1 MKSPNLRTQLVL
13 VSGLVWVYSLG
24 VGASYWRQNRSHA
37 RLETSF
43 HQGLTVLAALPRLRD
58 ELRRVDQTGDQY
70 LLSGKPVW
78 LERREES
85 LDQVRSLLRELD
97 EAAADEHDR
106 ATVAEA
112 DRRLTAYLAERSP
125 WISRR
130 RAGRL
135 APADAA
141 RATGRARGLDAVAK
155 PLNEL
160 KNVNVAEL
168 RTRRL
173 EAEEA
178 SRAALRLI
186 LLAGA
191 ASAAFVAIVISR
203 ALIGPVAS
211 LREKARGWTLGK
223 PWNFPPPRGAGPE
236 VIDLHETMGE
246 MATRLNAQFER
257 EAELGRL
264 KGSLVS
270 MASHEFNNGLS
281 VLGTTVD
288 HLRQAEKPPPAGRR
302 AEYYVI
308 VETNLRALALATR
321 NLLDLGLIESGQFT
335 VRPHRADLA
344 GVLSG
349 AIKALQPLYERKGL
363 HFSLEI
369 PDGVPAAKADPE
381 ALVMVATNLVGNA
394 VKYTPEGGKVSVGV
408 STEADGRLR
417 VYVSDTGI
425 GIAASD
431 RKAILSGHR
440 TEEGRQT
447 AQGFGVGLMLVKK
460 ILDAHATK
468 LEIEG
473 APGKGSKFSFVL
485 PRWDGP
491 AEGNPQDQTS
501 A

>member
-24 VGASYWRQNRSHA
+24 VGASYWWQNRSHA
-37 RLETSF
+37 RLEASF
-43 HQGLTVLAALPRLRD
+43 HQSLIVLDSLPRLRD
-58 ELRRVDQTGDQY
+58 ELRRVDQAGDKY
-70 LLSGKPVW
+70 LLSGQASW
-78 LERREES
+78 LERREDS
-85 LDQVRSLLRELD
+85 LEQVRALLSELD
-97 EAAADEHDR
+97 AAASDEKAR
-106 ATVAEA
+106 ATIAEA
-112 DRRLTAYLAERSP
+112 DSRLTAYLAERSP

-135 APADAA
+135 ASADAA
-141 RATGRARGLDAVAK
+141 RATGRARGLDAVVK
-155 PLNEL
+155 PLNDI

-168 RTRRL
+168 RARRL
-173 EAEEA
+173 EAENA
-178 SRAALRLI
+178 SRTALRLI

-191 ASAAFVAIVISR
+191 ASAVFVAVVISR

-211 LREKARGWTLGK
+211 LREKARRWTLGK
-223 PWNFPPPRGAGPE
+223 PWDFPPPRGAGPE
-236 VIDLHETMGE
+236 IIDLHETMGE
-246 MATRLNAQFER
+246 MATRLNSQFER
-257 EAELGRL
+257 EADLGRL

-288 HLRQAEKPPPAGRR
+288 LLRQGEMPPPTGRR
-302 AEYYVI
+302 ADYFVI
-308 VETNLRALALATR
+308 VEANLRALALATR
-321 NLLDLGLIESGQFT
+321 TLLDLGLLESGQFT
-335 VRPHRADLA
+335 VRPHRADL
-344 GVLSG
+344 GRVLSG

-363 HFSLEI
+363 HFTLEL
-369 PDGVPAAKADPE
+369 PDAMPAAKADPE

-394 VKYTPEGGKVSVGV
+394 VKYTPEGGKVAVGV
-408 STEADGRLR
+408 STEPDGRLR

-425 GIAASD
+425 GIAPED
-431 RKAILSGHR
+431 REAILSGHR

-460 ILDAHATK
+460 ILDAHNTK

-473 APGKGSKFSFVL
+473 APGKGSRFSFIL
-485 PRWDGP
+485 PRWNVP
-491 AEGNPQDQTS
+491 AQDNQASQPT

>member
-1 MKSPNLRTQLVL
+1 MKSPNLRTKLVL

-24 VGASYWRQNRSHA
+24 VGASYWWQNRSHA
-37 RLETSF
+37 RLEASF
-43 HQGLTVLAALPRLRD
+43 HQGLIVLDTLPRLRD
-58 ELRRVDQTGDQY
+58 ELRRVDQAGDKY
-70 LLSGKPVW
+70 LLSGQASW
-78 LERREES
+78 LERREDYLE
-85 LDQVRSLLRELD
+85 QVHALLQELD
-97 EAAADEHDR
+97 AAATEDKVR

-112 DRRLTAYLAERSP
+112 DRRLTSYLAERSP
-125 WISRR
+125 WISRK

-135 APADAA
+135 SPGDAS
-141 RATGRARGLDAVAK
+141 RATGRARGLDAVIK
-155 PLNEL
+155 PLNDL

-168 RTRRL
+168 RSRRL
-173 EAEEA
+173 EAENA

-191 ASAAFVAIVISR
+191 ASAVFVAIMISR
-203 ALIGPVAS
+203 ALIEPVAS

-223 PWNFPPPRGAGPE
+223 PWDFPPPRGAGPE
-236 VIDLHETMGE
+236 IIDLHETMGE

-288 HLRQAEKPPPAGRR
+288 LLRQAEKPPPEGRR
-302 AEYYVI
+302 AEYYLI

-321 NLLDLGLIESGQFT
+321 TLLDLGLLESGQFT
-335 VRPHRADLA
+335 VRPHRADLGRVIA
-344 GVLSG
+344 S
-349 AIKALQPLYERKGL
+349 ASKALQPLYERKGL
-363 HFSLEI
+363 RFSLEI
-369 PDGVPAAKADPE
+369 PEGLPAAKADPE

-394 VKYTPEGGKVSVGV
+394 VKYTPEGGKVAVGV
-408 STEADGRLR
+408 SIEPEGLRL
-417 VYVSDTGI
+417 YVSDTGI

-431 RKAILSGHR
+431 REAILSGHR

-460 ILDAHATK
+460 ILDAHGAK

-473 APGKGSKFSFVL
+473 APGKGSRFSFML
-485 PRWDGP
+485 PRWR
-491 AEGNPQDQTS
+491 AS
-501 A
+501 